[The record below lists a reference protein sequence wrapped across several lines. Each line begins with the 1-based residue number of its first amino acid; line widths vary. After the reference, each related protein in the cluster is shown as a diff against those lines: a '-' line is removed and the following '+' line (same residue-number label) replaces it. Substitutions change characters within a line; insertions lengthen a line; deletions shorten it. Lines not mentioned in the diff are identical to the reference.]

1 MTPIELLA
9 MLFMLV
15 QGFGGNTEP
24 AGSTT
29 PSKPT
34 TTPSKGS
41 TPSRTTTTPSKP
53 TTTPSKPTAAAKPPK
68 KSATILRAS
77 TEAPK
82 PWPTSATALPKYPSG
97 WEPYVPP
104 PPAVVSRANQLMSE
118 LWKSGKVGVT
128 KQDQTNGRW
137 VTYVTFAP
145 SKGKRGVAAYRL
157 KAGAPSGSVLK
168 A

>member
-1 MTPIELLA
+1 MTPFELLA
-9 MLFMLV
+9 MLYMMV
-15 QGFGGNTEP
+15 TGFSGSGAAAEPTEP
-24 AGSTT
+24 TKPTPAKPT

-34 TTPSKGS
+34 PTKPTPTKP
-41 TPSRTTTTPSKP
+41 TPTKP
-53 TTTPSKPTAAAKPPK
+53 TTTVKKPS
-68 KSATILRAS
+68 TILPAS
-77 TEAPK
+77 TQAPK
-82 PWPTSATALPKYPSG
+82 PWPVANQPTLPTYPNG

-118 LWKSGKVGVT
+118 LWKAGKVGVT
-128 KQDQTNGRW
+128 KVEQTDGVW

-157 KAGAPSGSVLK
+157 KAGSAAPSGQIVR

>member
-9 MLFMLV
+9 MLFMLI
-15 QGFGGNTEP
+15 QGFGSTEP
-24 AGSTT
+24 AGPTPAKTT
-29 PSKPT
+29 PGKPT
-34 TTPSKGS
+34 PAKPTSDKTTPTQPIKR
-41 TPSRTTTTPSKP
+41 P
-53 TTTPSKPTAAAKPPK
+53 
-68 KSATILRAS
+68 ATVLPAS
-77 TEAPK
+77 TQTPK
-82 PWPTSATALPKYPSG
+82 PWPVATKPTLPKYPSG

-128 KQDQTNGRW
+128 KVEQTDGVW

-157 KAGAPSGSVLK
+157 KASAMSPSGQVVK